1 MLEFGNNTDIITNFK
16 CQIWSTLKKISW
28 KFCNTDK
35 KILSKKSFMLCNV
48 YIYVYKV
55 HSVQEGQLFPPSVAH
70 SPHSAHGKL
79 AANEAKR

>member
-1 MLEFGNNTDIITNFK
+1 MKAFK
-16 CQIWSTLKKISW
+16 CQIWSTLKKYHGNSVIHVLIR
-28 KFCNTDK
+28 KFY
-35 KILSKKSFMLCNV
+35 LKSLLCC
-48 YIYVYKV
+48 VYKV

>member
-1 MLEFGNNTDIITNFK
+1 MQNESFQVPDLQHF
-16 CQIWSTLKKISW
+16 KKISW

-35 KILSKKSFMLCNV
+35 KILSKKSFMLC
-48 YIYVYKV
+48 VYKV

>member
-1 MLEFGNNTDIITNFK
+1 MKAFK
-16 CQIWSTLKKISW
+16 CQIWSTLKKYNGNSVILIR
-28 KFCNTDK
+28 KFYLK
-35 KILSKKSFMLCNV
+35 SILCCV
-48 YIYVYKV
+48 IYIYVYKV